1 MLSYILTMLSMVVHR
16 GMKGMGNAERP
27 YQIVVLCSLYVKIF
41 CNIYY
46 FQSQYEPQIK
56 HLTIT
61 IYISVSRSL
70 LDCVYEVSTSTCIV
84 QCSQWI

>member
-1 MLSYILTMLSMVVHR
+1 MLSMVVHR
-16 GMKGMGNAERP
+16 GMKEGSNAERP
-27 YQIVVLCSLYVKIF
+27 YQIVVLCSLYVKIYIF

-56 HLTIT
+56 HLTIS

>member
-1 MLSYILTMLSMVVHR
+1 MLSMVVHR

-70 LDCVYEVSTSTCIV
+70 LDCVYEVSTSTCTV

>member
-1 MLSYILTMLSMVVHR
+1 MVVHR

-27 YQIVVLCSLYVKIF
+27 YDCGVLQFIYVIIF

-46 FQSQYEPQIK
+46 LQSQYEPQIK
-56 HLTIT
+56 HFTIS
-61 IYISVSRSL
+61 IYISASRSL

>member
-46 FQSQYEPQIK
+46 FQRQYEPQIK
-56 HLTIT
+56 HLTIS

>member
-56 HLTIT
+56 HLTIS
-61 IYISVSRSL
+61 IYISVPRSL
-70 LDCVYEVSTSTCIV
+70 LDCVYEVSTSTCTV

>member
-1 MLSYILTMLSMVVHR
+1 MLSMVVHR

-70 LDCVYEVSTSTCIV
+70 SDCVYEVSTSTCIV

>member
-1 MLSYILTMLSMVVHR
+1 MLSYILTMLSMVFHR
-16 GMKGMGNAERP
+16 GIKEGSNAERP

-56 HLTIT
+56 HFTIS